1 MLLIINVVLSVLLV
15 FFWVLWLVGTIF
27 PNRIQDLYR
36 NEGVVV
42 KADVLESCAMNDE
55 GTSPVDRIED
65 VEANIT
71 FDGMSLPNYT
81 TVVSYIFPARI
92 ARHRKG
98 IRPPSIDNN
107 HTVGD
112 L

>member
-1 MLLIINVVLSVLLV
+1 VLLIINVVLSVLLV

-42 KADVLESCAMNDE
+42 KADVLERCAMNDE
-55 GTSPVDRIED
+55 GTSPVDGIED
-65 VEANIT
+65 MEVNVT

-81 TVVSYIFPARI
+81 TPKSN
-92 ARHRKG
+92 
-98 IRPPSIDNN
+98 PPQPTKPYPMS
-107 HTVGD
+107 TPP
-112 L
+112 